1 MPLSPIAQRYDRF
14 ILDLDGCVWI
24 GDEPTPRAVEAID
37 TLREAGKPV
46 VYATNDPRSATEDY
60 VARLWGI
67 GVRASLGDVVTVGG
81 ALQHLLAETR
91 SGRTAF
97 VVGTEALLRHVTDAG
112 LRVLNGTD
120 LASRAEVVVVGGTE
134 DLVYDDLRYA
144 ALAVRRGADFLAT
157 ARDPTYPQPDGLWP
171 GTGALLAA
179 IEVASDRK
187 AEIVGKPEPQLM
199 LTALDRFDGTRAA
212 RWWWA
217 TEWTPTWRRR
227 RPPSWTRPWCSQRRN
242 RTASTEWVRARAR
255 GGQGHP
261 GGPDS
266 RLKTTRWSGIGAEN
280 ATNPDHHDPN
290 PGRSAHPA
298 GPAPPHSAVRRN
310 QRNASRNPHPPAPH
324 PAERTCTRSPS
335 GPPPPPAPAA

>member
-1 MPLSPIAQRYDRF
+1 M
-14 ILDLDGCVWI
+14 
-24 GDEPTPRAVEAID
+24 
-37 TLREAGKPV
+37 

-67 GVRASLGDVVTVGG
+67 GIRASLRDVVTVGG

-97 VVGTEALLRHVTDAG
+97 VVGTEALRRHVTDAG

-171 GTGALLAA
+171 GTGAILAA
-179 IEVASDRK
+179 IEVASGRK

-199 LTALDRFDGTRAA
+199 LTALDRLGARAGHS
-212 RWWWA
+212 WWA
-217 TEWTPTWRRR
+217 TGWTPTSRRR
-227 RPPSWTRPWCSQRRN
+227 RPPARRGAGAFGRN
-242 RTASTEWVRARAR
+242 RTAGTEWVRARAR

-261 GGPDS
+261 GGPDP
-266 RLKTTRWSGIGAEN
+266 RLNLQSGV
-280 ATNPDHHDPN
+280 DPQSSDSGMAG
-290 PGRSAHPA
+290 PTHPPRSAPDPTPSLPPFA
-298 GPAPPHSAVRRN
+298 GISDRI
-310 QRNASRNPHPPAPH
+310 NASTSAGSTPKSAHV
-324 PAERTCTRSPS
+324 
-335 GPPPPPAPAA
+335 